1 MKHPQKW
8 RETIDPFALP
18 MTRFS
23 LQEVLGY
30 PHAGND
36 VFHVRGLHEGREV
49 TAYLKAAR
57 HQEANLGRESLLL
70 RTLEIP
76 YLPRLLDWDEQ
87 GTWNVTEELPGQRL
101 SVILAE
107 RAENASLQYLPA
119 YGEMLAWIHRTKGEF
134 PDAPRRRFMDVP
146 DDDFCYRWQLTEV
159 QAWLKAH
166 PRTDGE
172 RVFTHG
178 DCHYANLLWE
188 KGTISAVLDWELAGM
203 GDREFDIAWAMLRR
217 PGQRFMV
224 RAEEYEAFLAGYR
237 RLGVYDVQRLR
248 YYLACAMMRFA
259 AIGADDAAYH
269 QWIRAGLAAL
279 CRT

>member
-1 MKHPQKW
+1 MQHPQKW

-18 MTRFS
+18 MTRFR

-57 HQEANLGRESLLL
+57 HQEANPGRESLLL
-70 RTLEIP
+70 RTLELP

-87 GTWNVTEELPGQRL
+87 GAWNVTEELPGQRL
-101 SVILAE
+101 SVVLAE
-107 RAENASLQYLPA
+107 QAEGASLQYLSA
-119 YGEMLAWIHRTKGEF
+119 YGEMLARIHRTKGDF
-134 PDAPRRRFMDVP
+134 PAAPRRRFMDVP
-146 DDDFCYRWQLTEV
+146 DDDFCRRWQLTEAR
-159 QAWLKAH
+159 AWLKAH
-166 PRTDGE
+166 PTSEGE
-172 RVFTHG
+172 SVFTHG

-188 KGTISAVLDWELAGM
+188 QGKISAVLDWELAGM

-224 RAEEYEAFLAGYR
+224 RAEEYEAFLEGYR
-237 RLGVYDVQRLR
+237 RLGAYDVQRLR

-279 CRT
+279 CQP